1 MKHFDIAVIGAGPAG
16 ANFARLVDSE
26 NHKILVI
33 HNEGYEKPCGGLLSP
48 DAARALAAYDLTL
61 PAEILAS
68 PQIFAVRVIDLES
81 GLCKRYP
88 RHYLNMKRSAFDAWL
103 RSFIPPQV
111 TVVRG
116 KCVKITDSENVF
128 SIRLANGEI
137 YTADKIVGADGASS
151 LVRRTFFPE
160 CKCRRYTAIQQQFR
174 AKNGNAFYSCI
185 YDAKTSPACSWI
197 LFKDSVMTFGGAFS
211 PAHSRK
217 AFEEQKQRLIG
228 KGIVCAEDFSNPIKT
243 EACEVLCPSQKGFC
257 MGNDRIFLIGEAAGF
272 ISPSSFEGISY
283 ALLSAE
289 ALAQAF
295 ESEKPKEKYFLLT
308 EKLRLKLRMKAIK
321 CDILSSPFL
330 RDGIMRSGITAIK
343 SQSTQPLN
351 PKNEITTERNFS

>member
-16 ANFARLVDSE
+16 ANFARLADSE
-26 NHKILVI
+26 KYKILVI

-48 DAARALAAYDLTL
+48 DAARVLAAYDLTL

-88 RHYLNMKRSAFDAWL
+88 RHYLNMKRSVFDAWL

-111 TVVRG
+111 TVVCG
-116 KCVKITDSENVF
+116 KCVQITDYGNSF
-128 SIRLANGEI
+128 SIRLANGET

-160 CKCRRYTAIQQQFR
+160 NKCRRYTAIQQQFR

-197 LFKDSVMTFGGAFS
+197 LFKDDVMTFGGAFS
-211 PAHSRK
+211 PLHSRK
-217 AFEEQKQRLIG
+217 AFEEQKQRLIEW
-228 KGIVCAEDFSNPIKT
+228 GIVCAEDFSTPLKT

-295 ESEKPKEKYFLLT
+295 ETDKPKEKYFLMT
-308 EKLRLKLRMKAIK
+308 GKLRLKLRTKAIK

-330 RDGIMRSGITAIK
+330 RGGIMRSGITAI
-343 SQSTQPLN
+343 QNQP
-351 PKNEITTERNFS
+351 PHSKNETQTERNFS

>member
-16 ANFARLVDSE
+16 ANFARLADSE
-26 NHKILVI
+26 KYNILVI

-48 DAARALAAYDLTL
+48 DAAHVLAAYDLTL

-111 TVVRG
+111 TVVQG
-116 KCVKITDSENVF
+116 KCVKITESENGF
-128 SIRLANGEI
+128 SICLANGEI

-151 LVRRTFFPE
+151 LVRRTFFP
-160 CKCRRYTAIQQQFR
+160 KNRCRRYTAIQQQFR

-197 LFKDSVMTFGGAFS
+197 LFKDNIMTFGGAFS

-217 AFEEQKQRLIG
+217 AFEEQKKRLIERG
-228 KGIVCAEDFSNPIKT
+228 FVCAEDFKNPIKT
-243 EACEVLCPSQKGFC
+243 EACEVLCPSQKGFLT
-257 MGNDRIFLIGEAAGF
+257 GNDRIFLTGEAAGF

-289 ALAQAF
+289 ALAQALG
-295 ESEKPKEKYFLLT
+295 SEKPKENYFLLT
-308 EKLRLKLRMKAIK
+308 EKLRLKLRTKAVK
-321 CDILSSPFL
+321 RNILSSPFL
-330 RDGIMRSGITAIK
+330 REGIMHSGITAIK
-343 SQSTQPLN
+343 ASPNQ
-351 PKNEITTERNFS
+351 PKNH

>member
-16 ANFARLVDSE
+16 ANFARLADSE
-26 NHKILVI
+26 KYNILVI

-48 DAARALAAYDLTL
+48 DATRVLAAYDLTL

-111 TVVRG
+111 TVVCG
-116 KCVKITDSENVF
+116 KCVQITDYGNSF
-128 SIRLANGEI
+128 SIRLANGET
-137 YTADKIVGADGASS
+137 YTANKIVAADGASS

-160 CKCRRYTAIQQQFR
+160 NKCRRYTAIQQQFR
-174 AKNGNAFYSCI
+174 VKHGNAYYSCI

-197 LFKDSVMTFGGAFS
+197 LFKDGIMTFGGAFL

-217 AFEEQKQRLIG
+217 AFEDQKQKLI
-228 KGIVCAEDFSNPIKT
+228 KSGIVCAEDFSEPLKT

-283 ALLSAE
+283 ALLSSE
-289 ALAQAF
+289 ALAQAL
-295 ESEKPKEKYFLLT
+295 ENDKPKEKYFLLT
-308 EKLRLKLRMKAIK
+308 EKLRLKLRLKAVK
-321 CDILSSPFL
+321 YDILSSPFL
-330 RDGIMRSGITAIK
+330 RKEIMRSEITAIK
-343 SQSTQPLN
+343 RRRNQS
-351 PKNEITTERNFS
+351 KNSKI